1 MVRPHDRARQG
12 IHKGAMQDHD
22 LMTGPLDSRRRPG
35 QQPFSLVGQSR
46 VSQVAEDVDH
56 LLDSLISVPD
66 CKMCTLPAGVLSWI
80 TDRPENVHC
89 GMMPI
94 GVSDK
99 IYRMAGSS

>member
-46 VSQVAEDVDH
+46 VSQVAEDIDH
-56 LLDSLISVPD
+56 LLDSLISVYWTASSPYLIAKCAHCLPGCSVGLRTD
-66 CKMCTLPAGVLSWI
+66 QRMCIVG
-80 TDRPENVHC
+80 
-89 GMMPI
+89 
-94 GVSDK
+94 
-99 IYRMAGSS
+99 